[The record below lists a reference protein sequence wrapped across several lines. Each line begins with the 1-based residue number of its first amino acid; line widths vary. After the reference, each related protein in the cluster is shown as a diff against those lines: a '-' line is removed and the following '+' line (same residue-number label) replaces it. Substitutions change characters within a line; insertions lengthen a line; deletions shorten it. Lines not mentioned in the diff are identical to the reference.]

1 MISKNLSNMNMSS
14 HNILI
19 LGKGYLG
26 TAIHNRL
33 NCFIKSS
40 NELNYHDPSVLQKFI
55 LNNDIKIV
63 INCSGFTGK
72 PNVDEAETKKEL
84 CWELNVLSP
93 LRVNRLC
100 NDLGVR
106 YIHISSGCIYD
117 GYHTE
122 WSESDTPNFGLFQNH
137 SSFYSKSKHAFEIFS
152 EELSNI
158 ILRIRMP
165 IGDDISSRNYLTKIS
180 KYTNLID
187 YLNSKTY
194 IPDLCEVVYKLCFD
208 NIKLNRREI
217 INVVNPEPLTTSEV
231 CKIMKKYGF
240 HNSNW
245 KFIPLTELGTVANRS
260 NCVLNSDKVNRI
272 HQMLTETE
280 VIEKI
285 YKQKKEES
293 DDRRRKEIERIEYQ
307 LYDNK

>member
-1 MISKNLSNMNMSS
+1 MNNN
-14 HNILI
+14 NILI
-19 LGKGYLG
+19 LGKGYMG
-26 TAIHNRL
+26 KAIQNRL
-33 NCFIKSS
+33 GCQLQSS
-40 NELNYHDPSVLQKFI
+40 KELNYHDPTTLRKFI

-63 INCSGFTGK
+63 INCSGFTGR

-100 NDLGVR
+100 NELDVK
-106 YIHISSGCIYD
+106 YIHISSGCIYE
-117 GYHTE
+117 GYHSD
-122 WSESDTPNFGLFQNH
+122 WSELDKPNFGLFQNH

-152 EELSNI
+152 EDLSNI

-165 IGDDISSRNYLTKIS
+165 VGHDISGRNYLTKIS

-208 NIKLNRREI
+208 NIKLNSREI
-217 INVVNPEPLTTSEV
+217 INVVNPEPLTTGKV
-231 CKIMKKYGF
+231 CEIMKKYGF

-245 KFIPLTELGTVANRS
+245 KFVPLSELGTVANRS
-260 NCVLNSDKVNRI
+260 NCVLNSEKVNRI

-280 VIEKI
+280 MIEKI
-285 YKQKKEES
+285 YKERKEDSEN
-293 DDRRRKEIERIEYQ
+293 RRKMELERLENQ
-307 LYDNK
+307 LYDND